1 MEKMEIFLVL
11 NIFVITCTYH
21 FKTPYMVLFTE
32 IGLRR
37 LKSNQLR
44 LWHVTL
50 D

>member
-1 MEKMEIFLVL
+1 MEKGIFLAL
-11 NIFVITCTYH
+11 NIFVIISTYH

-32 IGLRR
+32 TGLRR
-37 LKSNQLR
+37 LESNQLR